1 MTRADLMS
9 GHSRYRARVPVP
21 RRYVLWAIAA
31 YRGGGGGRRRFG
43 IDCNFEPSCSAFA
56 EEAIARFGLR
66 RGVAMAW
73 HRVRRCR
80 VRDSVCKCLEPIPVT
95 ATDAR
100 SARD

>member
-1 MTRADLMS
+1 MS
-9 GHSRYRARVPVP
+9 GDSRHCARETLPL
-21 RRYVLWAIAA
+21 RYVLRAIAI
-31 YRGGGGGRRRFG
+31 YRGSGGGRRWFG

-66 RGVAMAW
+66 RGGAMAW

-80 VRDSVCKCLEPIPVT
+80 VRDSVCKCLEPVPGIM
-95 ATDAR
+95 ADAR